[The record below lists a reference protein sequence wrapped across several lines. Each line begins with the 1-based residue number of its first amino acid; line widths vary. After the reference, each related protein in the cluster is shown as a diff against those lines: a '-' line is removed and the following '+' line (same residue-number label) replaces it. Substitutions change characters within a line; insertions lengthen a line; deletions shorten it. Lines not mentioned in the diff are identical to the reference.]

1 MDITESTPPSKIALR
16 LSFIKPFAAVNT
28 TEFAFAPEGAGTRVT
43 WAMFGPS
50 SFMHKLMGML
60 FSMDAMLGKQFD
72 QGLANMKA
80 AAEKAAA
87 EQEAARIA
95 AEKEAAEKA
104 EAAAKAAATAAAA
117 APAAAAGADAQAP
130 AVASRDNYDTQGVPL
145 DLDLSDPPHLTLNDL
160 PPVPVTAP
168 PAPGQAVGFGL
179 DNDRVELRLEL
190 EQKKHEGS

>member
-1 MDITESTPPSKIALR
+1 MFKQGGVSMVEPFDLAAYDDLLLLLAIAQTTPASARGAPPPR
-16 LSFIKPFAAVNT
+16 QRT
-28 TEFAFAPEGAGTRVT
+28 TP
-43 WAMFGPS
+43 
-50 SFMHKLMGML
+50 
-60 FSMDAMLGKQFD
+60 
-72 QGLANMKA
+72 A
-80 AAEKAAA
+80 AAPRE
-87 EQEAARIA
+87 EALALQQPPRQTLA
-95 AEKEAAEKA
+95 PVDDLPLSTTDPGLDFDFDELFPG
-104 EAAAKAAATAAAA
+104 A